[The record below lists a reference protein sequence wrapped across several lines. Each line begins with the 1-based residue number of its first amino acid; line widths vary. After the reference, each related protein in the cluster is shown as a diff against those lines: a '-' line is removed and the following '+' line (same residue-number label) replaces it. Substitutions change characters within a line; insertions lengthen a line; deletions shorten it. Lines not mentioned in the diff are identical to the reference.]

1 MTLMIDLPEATLAAL
16 QADAGEQGRPAEQ
29 VAAERLTLLYADAD
43 DERAA
48 VEEAFAEL
56 ERGEGRPFAA
66 FAEEFDLRF
75 TSRYGSK

>member
-43 DERAA
+43 DEQAA
-48 VEEAFAEL
+48 VEEAFAEM
-56 ERGEGRPFAA
+56 ERGEGRSFSS
-66 FAEEFDLRF
+66 FAEEFDARF
-75 TSRYGSK
+75 AARYSAK